1 VSIAYL
7 GTLMVGCYVL
17 GVWTGRRLPDHV
29 EAGAWRRVGR
39 KLRRLRAS

>member
-1 VSIAYL
+1 MSVGLL
-7 GTLMVGCYVL
+7 GTLMVASYVL
-17 GVWTGRRLPDHV
+17 GIWTGRRLPDHV

>member
-1 VSIAYL
+1 MSVGLL
-7 GTLMVGCYVL
+7 GTLMVGSYVL
-17 GVWTGRRLPDHV
+17 GIWTGRRLPDHV